1 MMKKKRTYA
10 AAAVFAAALIAT
22 GVRGTLTVWAEDSP
36 ADAIA
41 EETAEQDGAKAFAA
55 CVEYSPQGWMVSGTF
70 RDFTPDTVLVQP
82 MCSLDNE
89 TWSDCGQE
97 WDLRWL
103 GSQNEEERA
112 ALYRQRCLYDSEEPL
127 KSYLAKERD
136 RFYIRL
142 RVVRADGTACE
153 TEPAVIERGEARPVP
168 AEYEVSARFASG
180 VSVREGRPP
189 NLRYF
194 GRYQITVRES
204 ASAEEILACLPAALP
219 VEVQI
224 QNGSEYIGSDVV
236 DCPVRW
242 KPLELPPLA
251 AGESVTAADAAERI
265 EIPAGTVLHT
275 QTGVYELTEPA
286 GMDSLGIVT
295 DEVRLVLN
303 VVADGAQPAGALSE
317 ENYGLDMAFHLKPT
331 GAVSIRAY
339 TMTEGGSR
347 WTELS
352 GLSLRDAV
360 DAQPSTAGSGYALVL
375 GSGQE
380 PYRSYRE
387 AQEAGE
393 EPTPFFVGLRI
404 EGGVYDGGQIV
415 LAWPDTYELPLR
427 LPALGGSGGN
437 EGNAGSDDRED
448 STPGGQ
454 RPGLTRSAQAA
465 GAVPEAGGGAASAG
479 GTQAALPGDGTDG
492 SGPPQSAASAQP
504 GTALRTPAEAQTGG
518 EDARP
523 EDAAGTEDAGASGD
537 GKGSVRTDPQEK
549 PVRAGSGT
557 GGGTPAAAGMA
568 LLLTCAGI
576 AAAKGAPKGKIRK
589 TADALRGLFSRGPRR

>member
-10 AAAVFAAALIAT
+10 AAAVFAAALIAA

-41 EETAEQDGAKAFAA
+41 EETAEQDGVKAFAA
-55 CVEYSPQGWMVSGTF
+55 CVEYSPQGWMVAGTF

-97 WDLRWL
+97 WDLQWL

-265 EIPAGTVLHT
+265 EIPAGAVLHT
-275 QTGVYELTEPA
+275 QTGVYKLTEPA
-286 GMDSLGIVT
+286 GMDSFGNVT

-303 VVADGAQPAGALSE
+303 AVADGAQPAGALSE

-352 GLSLRDAV
+352 GLSLQDAV

-404 EGGVYDGGQIV
+404 EGGVYDGGQLV

-427 LPALGGSGGN
+427 LPAVGGSGGN
-437 EGNAGSDDRED
+437 EGNAGSDDRAD

-454 RPGLTRSAQAA
+454 RPGLTQSVEAEGAA
-465 GAVPEAGGGAASAG
+465 SETDGGAASAG
-479 GTQAALPGDGTDG
+479 RAETALPKNDTDG
-492 SGPPQSAASAQP
+492 SAPP
-504 GTALRTPAEAQTGG
+504 GTALRTPAEAEAGG
-518 EDARP
+518 EEARPEKAARP
-523 EDAAGTEDAGASGD
+523 EDAGVSGD

-549 PVRAGSGT
+549 PVRAAAGT
-557 GGGTPAAAGMA
+557 GGETPAAAAAGMA
-568 LLLTCAGI
+568 LLLVCAGI
-576 AAAKGAPKGKIRK
+576 AAAKGAPEGKIRK
-589 TADALRGLFSRGPRR
+589 TADALRGLFSSGQRR

>member
-10 AAAVFAAALIAT
+10 AAAVFAAALIAA

-41 EETAEQDGAKAFAA
+41 EETAEQDGVKAFAA
-55 CVEYSPQGWMVSGTF
+55 CVEYSPQGWMVAGTF

-89 TWSDCGQE
+89 TWSDCGQK

-265 EIPAGTVLHT
+265 EIPAGAVLHT

-286 GMDSLGIVT
+286 GMDVM

-303 VVADGAQPAGALSE
+303 AVADGAQPAGALSE

-352 GLSLRDAV
+352 GLSLQDAV

-404 EGGVYDGGQIV
+404 EGGVYDGGQLV

-427 LPALGGSGGN
+427 LPAVGGSGGN
-437 EGNAGSDDRED
+437 EGNAGSDDRAD

-454 RPGLTRSAQAA
+454 RPGLTQSVEAE
-465 GAVPEAGGGAASAG
+465 GASSETDGGAASAG
-479 GTQAALPGDGTDG
+479 RAETALPKNDTDG
-492 SGPPQSAASAQP
+492 SAPP
-504 GTALRTPAEAQTGG
+504 GTALRTPAEAEAGG
-518 EDARP
+518 EEARPEKAARP
-523 EDAAGTEDAGASGD
+523 EDAGVSGD
-537 GKGSVRTDPQEK
+537 GKGSVRTDPQE
-549 PVRAGSGT
+549 
-557 GGGTPAAAGMA
+557 TPAAAAAGMA
-568 LLLTCAGI
+568 LLLVCAGI
-576 AAAKGAPKGKIRK
+576 AAAKGAPEGKIRK
-589 TADALRGLFSRGPRR
+589 TADALRGLFSSGQRR